1 MLFEA
6 IFGPSGWGSAMTR
19 YSDLLSS
26 LRTNLAPTENHL
38 IDGYVDGRI
47 GRREFLR
54 HGSLLGL
61 SLPFLGRISVAAG
74 LGAVPTVA
82 RAYAQPNATIRVGC
96 IGPTDKVDPLRRG
109 DEGGILMYQ
118 QAGEFLCVD
127 RPDLTLEPR
136 LATSWK
142 PNQDGTVWTFTL
154 RKGVKFHSGGEM
166 KADDVVAT
174 FDRLTNPEIGSGA
187 LSAFR
192 GVLQKGATRKV
203 DDYTVEFHLDAPN
216 GSFPYLVSSDN
227 YYAIILPASY
237 ADDFEKSWDGTGPW
251 KVDKFTPKVGVSFVP
266 NENYWGPKPLPG
278 RTEFIFF
285 SDIQPQILALKAGQ
299 IDVMNV
305 IPATD
310 AVTLTNDPTVDI
322 ISIKSTGHQVLHM
335 RCDMEPFNDPRVRR
349 AVALTLDRERLV
361 KGLLKDLGVIGND
374 SPLAPVYPSTDP
386 TVPQRKR
393 DIAQAKELLDA
404 AGKGKGF
411 QATLSIPDTPGISA
425 YAQLIQGWAREIG
438 IDLQL
443 KAMDY
448 KSYVGTGKY
457 NSSTWLDANMGVFA
471 WFHRGVPDVYLTGSL
486 MSNSIWNSAHFKN
499 DQFDTL
505 TKSFISTLDLEA
517 KRKLSGEIQRLLLD
531 QTPTVYSF
539 FNNHLTP
546 IKKGV
551 VGVKPNAMR
560 QLFLEEAGKA

>member
-1 MLFEA
+1 MIKNL
-6 IFGPSGWGSAMTR
+6 
-19 YSDLLSS
+19 DLLSC
-26 LRTNLAPTENHL
+26 LRAGLTGNENHL

-61 SLPFLGRISVAAG
+61 SLPFLERLSLAAG
-74 LGAVPTVA
+74 LGMVPTVA
-82 RAYAQPNATIRVGC
+82 RANAQPGATIRVGC
-96 IGPTDKVDPLRRG
+96 IGPADTLDVIRKG
-109 DEGGILMYQ
+109 DEGAILMYQ
-118 QAGEFLCVD
+118 QVGEFLCVD
-127 RPDLTLEPR
+127 RSDLTLEPC

-174 FDRLTNPEIGSGA
+174 FDRLTDPKLASGA

-192 GVLQKGATRKV
+192 GFLQKGATRKLN
-203 DDYTVEFHLDAPN
+203 DYTVEFHLDAPN

-237 ADDFEKSWDGTGPW
+237 ADDFEKSWDGTGPF
-251 KVDKFTPKVGVSFVP
+251 KLDKYTAKVGVSFVP
-266 NENYWGPKPLPG
+266 NENYWGPKPLPA

-285 SDIQPQILALKAGQ
+285 DAIQPQILALKAGQ

-310 AVTLTNDPTVDI
+310 AVTLINDPTVDI
-322 ISIKSTGHQVLHM
+322 ISIKSSSHQVLHM

-361 KGLLKDLGVIGND
+361 KGLLRGQGVIGND
-374 SPLAPVYPSTDP
+374 SPLAPFYPATDP

-393 DIAQAKELLDA
+393 DIAQAKELMNA
-404 AGKGKGF
+404 AGRGKGF
-411 QATLSIPDTPGISA
+411 QSTLSIPDTPGVSA
-425 YAQLIQGWAREIG
+425 YAQLIQGWAKEIE

-443 KAMDY
+443 KLMDY
-448 KSYVGTGKY
+448 KSFVGTGTY
-457 NSSTWLDANMGVFA
+457 GSSTWLDAVMGIFA
-471 WFHRGVPDVYLTGSL
+471 WFHRGVPNVYLTGSL
-486 MSNSIWNSAHFKN
+486 MSDSVWNSAHFKN
-499 DQFDTL
+499 NQFDTL
-505 TKSFISTLDLEA
+505 SKSYISSLDLEA
-517 KRKLSGEIQRLLLD
+517 KRKISGEIQRLELD

-546 IKKGV
+546 VKKGV

-560 QLFLEEAGKA
+560 QLFLQEAGKA